1 MVPWTGKAT
10 LQGFV
15 VANTARGATVYTDE
29 AAAYEGLLFNHEAVK
44 HSVAEY
50 VRGMAHTNGVE
61 SFWSM
66 LKRAYIGTYHKLS
79 PKHLTGTCRS
89 SPASTTCASQT
100 PSRKWRPLLPALPVV
115 GSCTPTLSRR
125 TAFRPVRAAGDS
137 GRSNAR
143 ATSSGVAPT

>member
-100 PSRKWRPLLPALPVV
+100 PSRKWRPLLPALPAVA
-115 GSCTPTLSRR
+115 GADHRIDQYRTKLLHHAKQRALTAPATTTPT
-125 TAFRPVRAAGDS
+125 P
-137 GRSNAR
+137 
-143 ATSSGVAPT
+143 